1 MILISGKLA
10 SAYRN
15 YCDSKFV
22 FVRGLDELQ
31 LLYFE
36 MKMFNLPR
44 TEGNMKKKKKKKQ
57 KSEQNTVA
65 GLFMDKT
72 LKM

>member
-1 MILISGKLA
+1 MILVSGKLA

-15 YCDSKFV
+15 YCDSKSG
-22 FVRGLDELQ
+22 FVRRPFELQ

-44 TEGNMKKKKKKKQ
+44 TEGKYKIKKKKEKE
-57 KSEQNTVA
+57 KSEQNTITD
-65 GLFMDKT
+65 LLMDIT
-72 LKM
+72 

>member
-31 LLYFE
+31 LVYFE

-44 TEGNMKKKKKKKQ
+44 TEGNMKKKERKNRKVSKI
-57 KSEQNTVA
+57 
-65 GLFMDKT
+65 L
-72 LKM
+72 